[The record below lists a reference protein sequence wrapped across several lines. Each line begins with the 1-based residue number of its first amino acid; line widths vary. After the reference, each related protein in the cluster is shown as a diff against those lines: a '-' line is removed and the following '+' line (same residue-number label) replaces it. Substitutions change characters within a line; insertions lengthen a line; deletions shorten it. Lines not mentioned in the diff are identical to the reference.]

1 MLAVWLYVKN
11 PAPVPKH
18 AARPEVHQQLP
29 SMGLT
34 VVVIRFMTLS
44 HDLAIEGLWCFKSL
58 WTWLQQS
65 RIDMASDRTT
75 INQTMAVPCFSVVCV
90 LFCGV
95 SYCYMS
101 MLMHVCVYIY
111 GYCLV
116 VSPFVPALVRFSVT
130 CKSIDAICTITSR

>member
-1 MLAVWLYVKN
+1 M
-11 PAPVPKH
+11 
-18 AARPEVHQQLP
+18 
-29 SMGLT
+29 
-34 VVVIRFMTLS
+34 
-44 HDLAIEGLWCFKSL
+44 
-58 WTWLQQS
+58 QQS

-111 GYCLV
+111 GYCLA

-130 CKSIDAICTITSR
+130 CESIDAIRSITSRCTGVHATCIEKTMRTWLDKHAARPEVQQLPSMGLTVVVIRIITPRCHNAIKGHRLIPIS